1 MKRECNLFSY
11 FVQTKNMIAV
21 IFEAIPAE
29 GKWNGYLDMAATL
42 RPELNKI
49 EGFISIERF
58 QSITNPE
65 KVLSLSF
72 WKDEESVTQWRN
84 VELHRDAQTKGRNS
98 IFSDYRLRVASVVRD
113 YGMNERAQAP
123 ADSKIIHH

>member
-1 MKRECNLFSY
+1 
-11 FVQTKNMIAV
+11 MIAV

-29 GKWNGYLDMAATL
+29 GKWNRYLDMAATL

-123 ADSKIIHH
+123 ADSKTIHH